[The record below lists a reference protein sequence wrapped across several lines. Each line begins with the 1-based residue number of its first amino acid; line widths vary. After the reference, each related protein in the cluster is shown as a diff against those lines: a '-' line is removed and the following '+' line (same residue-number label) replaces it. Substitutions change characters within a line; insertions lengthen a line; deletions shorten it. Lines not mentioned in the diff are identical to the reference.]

1 MWRTMASWLMVGGIM
16 LVLAGAGKAIADTP
30 AASEPAKPAAADSQ
44 PAAAPAGWPPGFLMD
59 IMGPGVKKP
68 MDDLGLRMYGVVET
82 GFTGRLIGGDRVLP
96 GRAYEARRVNN
107 LRLHQLRLILDRP
120 YDATKTFDFGG
131 RVEGMF
137 GGDAMLT
144 HSLGLFD
151 KAGEGKGDAWAD
163 LLQLYGQAWF
173 KTGKES
179 GLEVTFG
186 KFLSPMGYESV
197 LPEATPLYSHAYL
210 FTFASPT
217 AHTGVKLNYVLNSQA
232 SVYFGVVEGWDVWED
247 NNHAP
252 SYMVGGALAGTEQI
266 DGHAR
271 DNFAWCVMTGP
282 EQPDRV
288 SHNRTAVDLVFTH
301 YHTAALSQ
309 TIEGNIG
316 LEEGVPDVGYAKWYG
331 VAHYLTYNL
340 CKYASVTYRTEW
352 FRDQGGS
359 RTGVDGA
366 WYENTLGLNVMPFPD
381 HSVLKNLS
389 FRPEL
394 RWDYCS
400 EEAFGGGERHNQLT
414 AGIDMIFKF

>member
-1 MWRTMASWLMVGGIM
+1 MWRAMTSWLMVSGMVLVVSAGA
-16 LVLAGAGKAIADTP
+16 VLADSP
-30 AASEPAKPAAADSQ
+30 AASEPAKPAAAESQ

-59 IMGPGVKKP
+59 ILGPGVKKP
-68 MDDLGLRMYGVVET
+68 MDDLGLRLYGVVET
-82 GFTGRLIGGDRVLP
+82 GFTGNLIGGDDVLP

-107 LRLHQLRLILDRP
+107 LRLNQLRLVLDRP
-120 YDATKTFDFGG
+120 Y
-131 RVEGMF
+131 V
-137 GGDAMLT
+137 T

-151 KAGEGKGDAWAD
+151 KAGEGKADACAD
-163 LLQLYGQAWF
+163 LLQLYAQAWF
-173 KTGKES
+173 KTGTDS

-186 KFLSPMGYESV
+186 KFLSPMGYETV
-197 LPEATPLYSHAYL
+197 APETSPLYSHAYL
-210 FTFASPT
+210 FTYASPT
-217 AHTGVKLNYVLNSQA
+217 AHTGVKLNYVVNSQA

-252 SYMVGGALAGTEQI
+252 SYMVGGALAGAEQI

-271 DNFAWCVMTGP
+271 DNFAWCVITGP
-282 EQPDRV
+282 EQADRV
-288 SHNRTAVDLVFTH
+288 SHYRTAVDLVFTH

-316 LEEGVPDVGYAKWYG
+316 LEDAVPDVGYAKWYG
-331 VAHYLTYNL
+331 VAHYLTYTL
-340 CKYASVTYRTEW
+340 CKYASATYRTEW

-366 WYENTLGLNVMPFPD
+366 WYENTLGLNVTPFPD

-394 RWDYCS
+394 RWDYCN
-400 EEAFGGGERHNQLT
+400 EAAFGGGERHNQLT
-414 AGIDMIFKF
+414 AGMDLIFKF